1 MIKLVYVI
9 ARRAEMSAEAFHD
22 DWLNRHGPL
31 VSAQAEALGLRK
43 YVQSHL
49 IDHPA
54 NEGLR
59 AVRGMLGPVD
69 GITEVWWDSAE
80 ALKAAYATPE
90 GANAGRILAKDEET
104 FIDFS
109 NSHVFLTQEHLIFDH
124 TDGKGVGQE
133 AVKVTYLLARRR
145 DLTQA
150 ACHETWLND
159 HGPLVASFAQI
170 LDMAKY
176 VQSHTIEP
184 ETNARFQA
192 GKGYRP
198 PLDGITEVWIPSL
211 ETLEQGG
218 ATQVERDASMA
229 LVVDERRFVEM
240 GQSRC
245 FLTREHLI
253 FDHTHRARAGSR
265 AEAPETGTASV

>member
-9 ARRAEMSAEAFHD
+9 TRRADLPAEAFHEY
-22 DWLNRHGPL
+22 WLNRHGPL
-31 VSAQAEALGLRK
+31 VAKQAQALRLKK

-49 IDHPA
+49 IEHPA

-59 AVRGMLGPVD
+59 GVRGMLGPVD
-69 GITEVWWDSAE
+69 GITEVWWDSLE
-80 ALKAAYATPE
+80 ELEIAYATPG
-90 GANAGRILAKDEET
+90 GAASGSILAEDEEK
-104 FIDFS
+104 FIDFA
-109 NSHVFLTQEHLIFDH
+109 NSQVFLTEEHPIFDH
-124 TDGKGVGQE
+124 TGGMGPGSD

-150 ACHETWLND
+150 ECHTTWLND
-159 HGPLVASFAQI
+159 HGPLVASFSRT
-170 LDMAKY
+170 LNMAKY

-184 ETNARFQA
+184 QTNARFQA
-192 GKGYRP
+192 AKGYMP

-211 ETLEQGG
+211 AVLERGG
-218 ATQVERDASMA
+218 GTQAERDASMA

-240 GQSRC
+240 GESRC

-253 FDHTHRARAGSR
+253 FDHTA
-265 AEAPETGTASV
+265 

>member
-9 ARRAEMSAEAFHD
+9 TRRADLSAEAFHD
-22 DWLNRHGPL
+22 YWLRRHGPL
-31 VSAQAEALGLRK
+31 VAEQARALRLRK

-54 NEGLR
+54 NEDMR

-69 GITEVWWDSAE
+69 GITEVWWDSVE
-80 ALKAAYATPE
+80 DLRDAYGTPE
-90 GANAGRILAKDEET
+90 GAASGRTLATDEET
-104 FIDFS
+104 FIDFA
-109 NSHVFLTQEHLIFDH
+109 NSHVFLTREHLIFDH
-124 TDGKGVGQE
+124 THGNGPGQD
-133 AVKVTYLLARRR
+133 AVKVTYLLAKRH

-150 ACHETWLND
+150 VCHATWLND
-159 HGPLVASFAQI
+159 HGPLVASFART
-170 LDMAKY
+170 LNMAKY
-176 VQSHTIEP
+176 VQSHTIESD
-184 ETNARFQA
+184 TNARFEA
-192 GKGYRP
+192 GKGYKP

-211 ETLEQGG
+211 EILEKGG
-218 ATQVERDASMA
+218 GRAERDASMA

-253 FDHTHRARAGSR
+253 FDHTR
-265 AEAPETGTASV
+265 

>member
-9 ARRAEMSAEAFHD
+9 SRRADLSAEAFHD
-22 DWLNRHGPL
+22 YWLTRHGPL
-31 VSAQAEALGLRK
+31 VAAQAEALRLRK

-49 IDHPA
+49 IDHPS

-69 GITEVWWDSAE
+69 GITEVWWDSVE
-80 ALKAAYATPE
+80 DLDAAYATPE
-90 GANAGRILAKDEET
+90 GAASGGILAEDEEK
-104 FIDFS
+104 FIDFA
-109 NSHVFLTQEHLIFDH
+109 NSQVFLTEEHPIFDH
-124 TDGKGVGQE
+124 TQGRGPGPE
-133 AVKVTYLLARRR
+133 AVKVTYLLAKRH

-150 ACHETWLND
+150 ECHTTWLND

-170 LDMAKY
+170 LNMAKY

-192 GKGYRP
+192 GKGYMP

-211 ETLEQGG
+211 QTLEQGG
-218 ATQVERDASMA
+218 ALQAERDASMA
-229 LVVDERRFVEM
+229 LVVDEHRFVEM
-240 GQSRC
+240 GESRC

-253 FDHTHRARAGSR
+253 FDHMR
-265 AEAPETGTASV
+265 